1 MSNINTGTM
10 EHIISLVECYQ
21 RSIDLIHKARMYE
34 VEAQFLNREA
44 VKDLKALRDPAVD
57 LEALASTTI
66 ARLIAYI
73 DTAKLHKDN

>member
-10 EHIISLVECYQ
+10 EHIIGLVDSYQ
-21 RSIDLIHKARMYE
+21 RSIDLVHKARMYE
-34 VEAQFLNREA
+34 VETQFLNREA
-44 VKDLKALRDPAVD
+44 GKDFKALTNPAVA

-66 ARLIAYI
+66 ARLTAYL